1 MASVVAYTG
10 LAPQIVEIE
19 TDADATAFVAGDLV
33 STSSGTLVAASTGA
47 ILGIALKS
55 AITDTDDVA
64 IPVELINLNE
74 IYVMKYSTVTAE
86 SIIGTGGAITFTLGA
101 HTVTTSGTD
110 VYIVGLHPEDAVGLS
125 GGRVLVR
132 FDNSVV
138 EGV

>member
-19 TDADATAFVAGDLV
+19 TDAAENAFYAGDLV
-33 STSSGTLVAASTGA
+33 TTSSGELIIATTGA
-47 ILGIALKS
+47 ILGIAQKT
-55 AITDTDDVA
+55 ATGTADTKT
-64 IPVELINLNE
+64 PVELINLNE
-74 IYVMKYSTVTAE
+74 IYVMKYSTNTAE
-86 SIIGTGGAITFTLGA
+86 SIIGTGGTITFGVGA

-110 VYIVGLHPEDAVGLS
+110 VYIVGLHPDDVVTTD

-132 FDNSVV
+132 FDNSIV